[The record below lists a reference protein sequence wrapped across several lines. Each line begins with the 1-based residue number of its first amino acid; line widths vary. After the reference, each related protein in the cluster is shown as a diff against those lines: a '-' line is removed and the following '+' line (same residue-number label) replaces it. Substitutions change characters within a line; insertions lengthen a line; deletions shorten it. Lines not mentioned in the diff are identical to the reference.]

1 MLGVLT
7 AFSIILVV
15 IFVGWFL
22 AMRGVIASD
31 RERLI
36 LNKVAFYAATPALLF
51 SSVATSDPGVVLSP
65 VIVVIVLSAL
75 IVAAVYAVC
84 FWRQGIAEVASGAA
98 AASYFNAVNIG
109 LPVSVYVL
117 GDSTYAIPA
126 VFVQM
131 VLFTP
136 IILGALGGKSLLGGI
151 KTGLLSPMVVA
162 SFLGFVVA
170 WSNWQVP
177 APVMEPIALLG
188 GASIPLI
195 LLSFGASLKTAGVL
209 SDRSSRPAT
218 YTATALK
225 LVGLPAVAYVLSL
238 ALGLSPE
245 HTYAAVILCALPT
258 AQQVYNYAA
267 TFQRGQTVARDTVF
281 ITTFA
286 SLPVMLVIAFLFGH

>member
-15 IFVGWFL
+15 IFIGWFL
-22 AMRGVIASD
+22 AARGIISSD
-31 RERLI
+31 RERLV

-51 SSVATSDPGVVLSP
+51 SSVARSDPGVVLSP
-65 VIVVIVLSAL
+65 VIVVIVLSAV
-75 IVAAVYAVC
+75 IVAAIYAAF
-84 FWRQGIAEVASGAA
+84 FWRKGIAELASGAA

-109 LPVSVYVL
+109 LPVSQYVL

-136 IILGALGGKSLLGGI
+136 LILGALGGKSLLGGI
-151 KTGLLSPMVVA
+151 KTGLLSPMVLA
-162 SFLGFVVA
+162 SALGFIVA
-170 WSNWQVP
+170 WQDWHIP
-177 APVMEPIALLG
+177 APIMEPLALLG

-225 LVGLPAVAYVLSL
+225 LVGLPAVAYGLSL

-267 TFQRGQTVARDTVF
+267 TFQRGQSVARDTVF